1 MDWLLP
7 ANFNAQLNDTYRTP
21 KNQEPYAIYQIFL
34 EYHHTRKLKEN
45 DILTFSLQMQG
56 LLMLATGKFQ
66 IYGTPEML
74 LVNNTILVDSYISAP
89 ILPREY
95 KRVNKIIR
103 GEGYICI

>member
-1 MDWLLP
+1 
-7 ANFNAQLNDTYRTP
+7 
-21 KNQEPYAIYQIFL
+21 
-34 EYHHTRKLKEN
+34 
-45 DILTFSLQMQG
+45 
-56 LLMLATGKFQ
+56 MLATGKFQ